1 VKQTNEVIFSF
12 LQFNYN
18 IP

>member
-1 VKQTNEVIFSF
+1 LN
-12 LQFNYN
+12 FNYN